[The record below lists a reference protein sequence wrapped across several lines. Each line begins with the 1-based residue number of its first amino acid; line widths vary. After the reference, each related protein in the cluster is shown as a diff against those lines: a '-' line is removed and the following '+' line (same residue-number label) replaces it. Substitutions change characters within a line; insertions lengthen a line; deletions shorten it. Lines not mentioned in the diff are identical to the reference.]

1 MSAPP
6 GNRNAAKA
14 KLWSEAIKRA
24 LTRRAQQSQRE
35 FIQELDDL
43 AEKFLQAVESGDISA
58 WKELGDR
65 LEGKPAQ
72 QVQLTGAD
80 DGPVVLR
87 LDSSEER
94 L

>member
-24 LTRRAQQSQRE
+24 VTRRANQSGRG
-35 FIQELDDL
+35 FIEELDAL
-43 AEKFLQAVESGDISA
+43 AEEFLQAVQAGDIVA